1 MEPLLHLLKE
11 TLSRGGYSMT
21 TVRAKVFLVL
31 LDKEPQTMREIIA
44 QLPDVDRA
52 SIYRCTKLFEKL
64 HIINKLQ
71 MGWKYKLE
79 LTGEFGRHHHH
90 MTCLTC
96 GKTQVLEASRVIEEE
111 IAKLA
116 GESGFRATSHLLEV
130 RGICE
135 RCKG

>member
-1 MEPLLHLLKE
+1 
-11 TLSRGGYSMT
+11 MT
-21 TVRAKVFLVL
+21 TVRRKVFLAL
-31 LDKEPQTMREIIA
+31 LDKEPQTMREIIV
-44 QLPDVDRA
+44 QLPEIDRA

-64 HIINKLQ
+64 HIITKLQ

-96 GKTQVLEASRVIEEE
+96 GTVQVLEASGIIEEE
-111 IAKLA
+111 IVKLA
-116 GESGFRATSHLLEV
+116 GKSGFKPTSHLLEI